1 MFFFFVDTD
10 KDNKLTVAQNT
21 EFTKKI
27 RSVWSE
33 EDGEMLYSVVDVVGV
48 LTDQP
53 DYQSARNYWKVT
65 RKRLADEGNETV
77 TNCNRL
83 KMKAADGKMRL
94 TDAATM
100 EQVLRIIQS
109 IPSPKAEPF
118 KLWLAQT
125 GADHLQDLEAAQ
137 QLREELNSRME
148 TRSNIREHNKLLADE
163 AHKAGV
169 ETNQDYAN
177 FQNSGYMGLYN
188 GEKAADIK
196 RRKGLKKSQ
205 EILDHMGSVELGANL
220 FRITQTEDKL
230 RREGIKDKA
239 AANRAHFEVGN
250 AVRETIK
257 SLGGTMPEDLPTP
270 EKSIKQVEREQR
282 KKLPKGTKTPKKD

>member
-10 KDNKLTVAQNT
+10 KDNKLTVAQNV

-48 LTDQP
+48 LTDSVNP
-53 DYQSARNYWKVT
+53 TDYLKKM
-65 RKRLADEGNETV
+65 RKRDPELASFLG
-77 TNCNRL
+77 TNCPQVA
-83 KMKAADGKMRL
+83 MQTETGKMRKTL
-94 TDAATM
+94 AANM

-148 TRSNIREHNKLLADE
+148 TRSSIREHNKLLADE

-196 RRKGLKKSQ
+196 RRKGLKKNQ
-205 EILDHMGSVELGANL
+205 EILDHMGSEELGANL
-220 FRITQTEDKL
+220 FRITQTEAKL
-230 RREGIKDKA
+230 RREGIKDKT
-239 AANRAHFEVGN
+239 AANRTHFEVGN

-270 EKSIKQVEREQR
+270 EKSIKQIESEQ
-282 KKLPKGTKTPKKD
+282 KKQLRKGTKKSKK

>member
-1 MFFFFVDTD
+1 MAIVDLLAEKFHITTTTVL
-10 KDNKLTVAQNT
+10 KYLEEGNKLGVCLFDRVYYDQYRKELHYYNLS
-21 EFTKKI
+21 
-27 RSVWSE
+27 RS
-33 EDGEMLYSVVDVVGV
+33 
-48 LTDQP
+48 
-53 DYQSARNYWKVT
+53 
-65 RKRLADEGNETV
+65 
-77 TNCNRL
+77 
-83 KMKAADGKMRL
+83 
-94 TDAATM
+94 
-100 EQVLRIIQS
+100 
-109 IPSPKAEPF
+109 
-118 KLWLAQT
+118 T
-125 GADHLQDLEAAQ
+125 GRH
-137 QLREELNSRME
+137 
-148 TRSNIREHNKLLADE
+148 IKC
-163 AHKAGV
+163 V
-169 ETNQDYAN
+169 ETGEI
-177 FQNSGYMGLYN
+177 FNSY
-188 GEKAADIK
+188 ADIK